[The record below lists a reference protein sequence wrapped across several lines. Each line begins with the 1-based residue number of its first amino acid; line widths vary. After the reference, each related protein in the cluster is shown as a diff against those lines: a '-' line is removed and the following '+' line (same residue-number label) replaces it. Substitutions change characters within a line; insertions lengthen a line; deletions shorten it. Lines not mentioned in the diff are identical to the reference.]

1 MTTLSGLGS
10 VEVSVSGIAQ
20 SGAFPFWLLSPS
32 VMSSRFILEDE
43 HSGGMCQRV
52 TPFYGRIT
60 FLGMHTPQSGNPF
73 ILGRE
78 LGLLLL
84 CGWCE

>member
-1 MTTLSGLGS
+1 MELCSPEPFTSGCFQRRVLK
-10 VEVSVSGIAQ
+10 VH
-20 SGAFPFWLLSPS
+20 P
-32 VMSSRFILEDE
+32 

-60 FLGMHTPQSGNPF
+60 FLGMHTPQCGNPF
-73 ILGRE
+73 ILRRE

>member
-1 MTTLSGLGS
+1 MELCSPEPFTSGC
-10 VEVSVSGIAQ
+10 
-20 SGAFPFWLLSPS
+20 FPQHRVLKGHP
-32 VMSSRFILEDE
+32 
-43 HSGGMCQRV
+43 HSGGVYQRV